1 MNEKNNS
8 ELTKEYKKSLQ
19 LITDRIEELKMKK
32 KELEAKIKT
41 KDKVHIDVSKSLIE
55 IENRLIPLLQIQR
68 NVREIG
74 IEVNNYYERS
84 WWRSEKYTL
93 NTRKSRR
100 IVPSIFNVFEEQIIN
115 ELITDNGDERI
126 TL

>member
-8 ELTKEYKKSLQ
+8 ELAKEYKRSLQ

-32 KELEAKIKT
+32 KELEAKFKT
-41 KDKVHIDVSKSLIE
+41 NDKVHIGVSKSLIE
-55 IENRLIPLLQIQR
+55 IENRLKPLLQIQR

-100 IVPSIFNVFEEQIIN
+100 IVPAIFNVFEEQVIN

>member
-8 ELTKEYKKSLQ
+8 ELAKEYKRSLQ

-32 KELEAKIKT
+32 KELEAKLKT
-41 KDKVHIDVSKSLIE
+41 NDKVHIGVSKSLIE
-55 IENRLIPLLQIQR
+55 IENRLRPLLQIQR

-100 IVPSIFNVFEEQIIN
+100 IVPAIFNVFEEQVIN